1 MHADDPLDDLAS
13 SVSDGASIDW
23 NRVAADPKDEAEIQ
37 GLRDVEQ
44 IAAFSRTLQR
54 SGETDGAPPV
64 APAVP
69 ASIRPQRWG
78 DLTLLERIGAG
89 SNGEVW
95 RAWDATLQREVA
107 LKFLQSRRIEASGT
121 AREVLLGEARAL
133 ARVRHRGVVTVH
145 GISEHDGRPG
155 MWMELLRGPT
165 LAEEIERQG
174 ALPVS
179 EVMRIGIGLCAAL
192 EAVDRAGLVHRDL
205 KPANVVLEPDGRVV
219 LTDFGLGWRRAG
231 STEQAPRGWG
241 TPVFMSPE
249 IMTGEIPTHRSDLYA
264 LGVTLR
270 WALTGTAPFHA
281 EDWETLKS
289 EAGRGPTAP
298 LLTERP
304 DAPPGLA
311 KAIEA
316 AMAPRAD
323 DRVLSAAKLASLMQ
337 AARGALG
344 VASIAVLPFVN
355 RSRTEDDEYFS
366 EGLAD
371 EIRDMLA
378 KIRGLKVAARTSSFR
393 FKGAKDDLA
402 TIGQKL
408 NVATLLE
415 GTVRKSGNNVRIS
428 VHLLKASD
436 GYHLWADTYD
446 RTLDDIFAVQDD
458 IAQSVVRELR
468 EKLLGEEVDSKV
480 AGEVRAE
487 IAQAAKGRG
496 TNPEAHR
503 LCLQAQHFGDRGSR
517 EEMLKSFGYLER
529 ALELDPAYALAWALL
544 GRRHM
549 RAADMGWIESEVGH
563 KRGRE
568 LVEHALSLEPD
579 LAEGHASL
587 GWTRMVMDWNWSGA
601 EASFRRAQE
610 LMPGNT
616 IVLCYASAMAS
627 NLNRLEEAIELA
639 HRAVDQDPLSSV
651 SYLTLG
657 LMLYRAGSFPEAEK
671 AFRVSI
677 ELSPQRANLRAYLSF
692 VLLSQGRADEALAVA
707 LEEPE
712 GWARLEA
719 LGCIHHAAGRPKEA
733 DDALRE
739 LIETH
744 AETAAYQ
751 IAALHAVRHESDSA
765 FDWLERAYA
774 LRDTGLA
781 EMKSNPRLRPL
792 HGDPRWPVF
801 LEKVGLMG
809 GT

>member
-13 SVSDGASIDW
+13 SVSDGTQIDW
-23 NRVAADPKDEAEIQ
+23 DRVAADPEDEAEIQ
-37 GLRDVEQ
+37 GLRDVER

-54 SGETDGAPPV
+54 SGANDGAPPD
-64 APAVP
+64 APAV
-69 ASIRPQRWG
+69 SSGIRPQHWG

-107 LKFLQSRRIEASGT
+107 LKFLQSRRIEAAGT
-121 AREVLLGEARAL
+121 AREVLLEEARAL

-155 MWMELLRGPT
+155 MWMEFLRGPT
-165 LAEEIERQG
+165 LAEEIERRG

-179 EVMRIGIGLCAAL
+179 DVLRIGIGLCAAL
-192 EAVDRAGLVHRDL
+192 EAVDLAGLVHRDL

-249 IMTGEIPTHRSDLYA
+249 IMSGEIPTHRSDLYA

-281 EDWETLKS
+281 KDWESLRA
-289 EAGRGPTAP
+289 EAGRGPTAA
-298 LLTERP
+298 LSEERP
-304 DAPPGLA
+304 DAPPGLVR
-311 KAIEA
+311 AIEA
-316 AMAPRAD
+316 AMAPRAE
-323 DRVLSAAKLASLMQ
+323 DRILSASKLASLML
-337 AARGALG
+337 AVRGGRG

-355 RSRTEDDEYFS
+355 RSRSEDDEYFS
-366 EGLAD
+366 DGLAD
-371 EIRDMLA
+371 EIRNMLA
-378 KIRGLKVAARTSSFR
+378 KIRGLRVAARTSSFR
-393 FKGAKDDLA
+393 FKGGKEDLA

-408 NVATLLE
+408 NVAALLE

-428 VHLLKASD
+428 VHLLKVSD
-436 GYHLWADTYD
+436 GYHLWAETYD

-468 EKLLGEEVDSKV
+468 EKLLGEKVDSK
-480 AGEVRAE
+480 AGGEVRAE
-487 IAQAAKGRG
+487 VALAAKGRG

-503 LCLQAQHFGDRGSR
+503 LCLQAQYFAARGSR
-517 EEMLKSFGYLER
+517 EDMLKASGYLER
-529 ALELDPAYALAWALL
+529 ALELDSAYALAWARL
-544 GRRHM
+544 GRSHM
-549 RAADMGWIESEVGH
+549 RAADMGWVEAEVGH

-587 GWTRMVMDWNWSGA
+587 GWTRMVMDWDWSGA

-616 IVLCYASAMAS
+616 VVLSYASAMAS
-627 NLNRLEEAIELA
+627 NRGRLEEAIEIA
-639 HRAVDQDPLSSV
+639 HRGVDQDPLSSL
-651 SYLTLG
+651 SYITLG
-657 LMLYRAGSFPEAEK
+657 LMLYRAGSFADAEK
-671 AFRVSI
+671 AFRVGI
-677 ELSPQRANLRAYLSF
+677 ELSPQRANIRAYLAF
-692 VLLSQGRADEALAVA
+692 VLLAQRRADEALAVA

-712 GWARLEA
+712 GCFRLEA
-719 LGCIHHAAGRPKEA
+719 LAVIHHVAGRQKEA
-733 DDALRE
+733 DTALRE
-739 LIETH
+739 LIETM
-744 AETAAYQ
+744 ADTAAYQ
-751 IAALHAVRHESDSA
+751 IASVYAVRHEPDSA
-765 FDWLERAYA
+765 FEWFERAYR

-781 EMKSNPRLRPL
+781 EMKSNPRLRSL
-792 HGDPRWPVF
+792 HGDPRWPEF
-801 LEKVGLMG
+801 LEKVGLRE
-809 GT
+809 